1 MQRARTIRQ
10 KKHVMPYES
19 KKSLAGFLFV
29 SIWVIGFI
37 FFFLLPFLQ
46 SVRYSF
52 SDIVLNPNGGYTL
65 NFIGWKN
72 YIKAFTTDAE
82 FLPAVFSS
90 LGAMLYQAPIIVLFS
105 LFVAIILNQK
115 FVGRTFVR
123 GIFFIP
129 IIVANGVILS
139 IMNGDVLSQTIMQG
153 SSSSTLFQSE
163 FLYELMFKSGMSQ
176 EFVNG
181 LTGVVDSLFA
191 LIWKSG
197 IQIIIFLAGLQT
209 IADSM
214 YEAAKIEGATG
225 WETFWKIT
233 FPMISPMIILNLIF
247 TIIDSFTDYNNVVMK
262 YINEQQIGM
271 RLAYSSTL
279 GWVYFLMVVVIIVMV
294 YLIINKRVFY
304 QV

>member
-90 LGAMLYQAPIIVLFS
+90 LGAMLYQVPIIVLFS

-163 FLYELMFKSGMSQ
+163 FLYELMFKSGISQ

-279 GWVYFLMVVVIIVMV
+279 GWIYFLMVAVIIVMV

>member
-90 LGAMLYQAPIIVLFS
+90 LGAMLYQVPIIVLFS

-115 FVGRTFVR
+115 FV
-123 GIFFIP
+123 
-129 IIVANGVILS
+129 
-139 IMNGDVLSQTIMQG
+139 
-153 SSSSTLFQSE
+153 
-163 FLYELMFKSGMSQ
+163 
-176 EFVNG
+176 
-181 LTGVVDSLFA
+181 
-191 LIWKSG
+191 
-197 IQIIIFLAGLQT
+197 
-209 IADSM
+209 
-214 YEAAKIEGATG
+214 
-225 WETFWKIT
+225 
-233 FPMISPMIILNLIF
+233 
-247 TIIDSFTDYNNVVMK
+247 
-262 YINEQQIGM
+262 
-271 RLAYSSTL
+271 
-279 GWVYFLMVVVIIVMV
+279 
-294 YLIINKRVFY
+294 
-304 QV
+304 

>member
-1 MQRARTIRQ
+1 MNP
-10 KKHVMPYES
+10 KKVWQV
-19 KKSLAGFLFV
+19 FCLFR
-29 SIWVIGFI
+29 IGFI

-90 LGAMLYQAPIIVLFS
+90 LGAMLYQVPIIVLFS

-279 GWVYFLMVVVIIVMV
+279 GWIYFLMVAVIIVMV

>member
-52 SDIVLNPNGGYTL
+52 SDIVLNPNGGDTL

-90 LGAMLYQAPIIVLFS
+90 LGAMLYQVPIIVLFS

-279 GWVYFLMVVVIIVMV
+279 GWIYFLMVAVIIVMV

>member
-90 LGAMLYQAPIIVLFS
+90 LGAMLYQVPIIVLFS

-279 GWVYFLMVVVIIVMV
+279 GWIYFLMVAVIIVMV
-294 YLIINKRVFY
+294 YLIINTRVFY

>member
-10 KKHVMPYES
+10 KKHDMPYES
-19 KKSLAGFLFV
+19 KKRLAGFLFV

-90 LGAMLYQAPIIVLFS
+90 LGAMLYQVPIIVLFS

-279 GWVYFLMVVVIIVMV
+279 GWIYFLMVAVIIVMV

>member
-90 LGAMLYQAPIIVLFS
+90 LGAMLYQVPIIVLFS

-214 YEAAKIEGATG
+214 YEAEKIEGATG

-279 GWVYFLMVVVIIVMV
+279 GWIYFLMVAVIIVMV

>member
-90 LGAMLYQAPIIVLFS
+90 LGAMLYQVPIIVLFS

-123 GIFFIP
+123 GVFFIP

-279 GWVYFLMVVVIIVMV
+279 GWIYFLMVAVIIVMV

>member
-37 FFFLLPFLQ
+37 LFFLLPFLQ

-90 LGAMLYQAPIIVLFS
+90 LGAMLYQVPIIVLFS

-279 GWVYFLMVVVIIVMV
+279 GWIYFLMVAVIIVMV

>member
-1 MQRARTIRQ
+1 MIQ
-10 KKHVMPYES
+10 KKS
-19 KKSLAGFLFV
+19 AGFLFV

-90 LGAMLYQAPIIVLFS
+90 LGAMLYQVPIIVLFS

-279 GWVYFLMVVVIIVMV
+279 GWIYFLMVAVIIVMV

>member
-52 SDIVLNPNGGYTL
+52 SDIVLNPNGGYSL

-90 LGAMLYQAPIIVLFS
+90 LGAMLYQVPIIVLFS

-279 GWVYFLMVVVIIVMV
+279 GWIYFLMVAVIIVMV

>member
-90 LGAMLYQAPIIVLFS
+90 LGAMLYQVPIIVLFS

-279 GWVYFLMVVVIIVMV
+279 GWIYFLMVAVIIVMV
-294 YLIINKRVFY
+294 YLIIIIRVFY

>member
-90 LGAMLYQAPIIVLFS
+90 LGAMLYQVPIIVLFS

-247 TIIDSFTDYNNVVMK
+247 TIIDSFTDYNNVVVK

-279 GWVYFLMVVVIIVMV
+279 GWIYFLMVAVIIVMV

>member
-19 KKSLAGFLFV
+19 KKSRAGFLFV

-90 LGAMLYQAPIIVLFS
+90 LGAMLYQVPIIVLFS

-279 GWVYFLMVVVIIVMV
+279 GWIYFLMVAVIIVMV

>member
-279 GWVYFLMVVVIIVMV
+279 GWIYFLMVAVIIVMV

>member
-90 LGAMLYQAPIIVLFS
+90 LGAMLYQVPIIVLFS

-176 EFVNG
+176 EYVNG

-279 GWVYFLMVVVIIVMV
+279 GWIYFLMVAVIIVMV

>member
-90 LGAMLYQAPIIVLFS
+90 LGAMLYQVPIIVLFS

-176 EFVNG
+176 ELVNG

-279 GWVYFLMVVVIIVMV
+279 GWIYFLMVAVIIVMV

>member
-90 LGAMLYQAPIIVLFS
+90 LGAMLYQVPIIVLFS

-247 TIIDSFTDYNNVVMK
+247 TIID
-262 YINEQQIGM
+262 
-271 RLAYSSTL
+271 RLPTITM
-279 GWVYFLMVVVIIVMV
+279 W
-294 YLIINKRVFY
+294 
-304 QV
+304 

>member
-1 MQRARTIRQ
+1 MN
-10 KKHVMPYES
+10 P

-90 LGAMLYQAPIIVLFS
+90 LGAMLYQVPIIVLFS

-279 GWVYFLMVVVIIVMV
+279 GWIYFLMVAVIIVMV

>member
-90 LGAMLYQAPIIVLFS
+90 LGAMLYRYP
-105 LFVAIILNQK
+105 
-115 FVGRTFVR
+115 
-123 GIFFIP
+123 
-129 IIVANGVILS
+129 
-139 IMNGDVLSQTIMQG
+139 
-153 SSSSTLFQSE
+153 SSSYSACLLPS
-163 FLYELMFKSGMSQ
+163 FLTKNLWEEHLSAASFLSR
-176 EFVNG
+176 
-181 LTGVVDSLFA
+181 SL
-191 LIWKSG
+191 W
-197 IQIIIFLAGLQT
+197 QT
-209 IADSM
+209 ASS
-214 YEAAKIEGATG
+214 
-225 WETFWKIT
+225 
-233 FPMISPMIILNLIF
+233 SP
-247 TIIDSFTDYNNVVMK
+247 S
-262 YINEQQIGM
+262 
-271 RLAYSSTL
+271 
-279 GWVYFLMVVVIIVMV
+279 
-294 YLIINKRVFY
+294 
-304 QV
+304 

>member
-46 SVRYSF
+46 SVRYSV
-52 SDIVLNPNGGYTL
+52 SDIVVNPNGGYTL

-90 LGAMLYQAPIIVLFS
+90 LGAMLYQVPIIVLFS

-176 EFVNG
+176 ELVNG

-279 GWVYFLMVVVIIVMV
+279 GWIYFLMVAVIIVMV

>member
-90 LGAMLYQAPIIVLFS
+90 LGAMLYQVPIIVLFS

-123 GIFFIP
+123 GIFLIP

-279 GWVYFLMVVVIIVMV
+279 GWIYFLMVAVIIVMV

>member
-90 LGAMLYQAPIIVLFS
+90 LGAMLYQVPIIVLFS

-115 FVGRTFVR
+115 FVGRTFVL

-279 GWVYFLMVVVIIVMV
+279 GWIYFLMVAVIIVMV

>member
-65 NFIGWKN
+65 NFIGWKY

-90 LGAMLYQAPIIVLFS
+90 LGAMLYQVPIIVLFS

-279 GWVYFLMVVVIIVMV
+279 GWIYFLMFAVIIVMV

>member
-90 LGAMLYQAPIIVLFS
+90 LGAMLNQVPIIVLFS

-279 GWVYFLMVVVIIVMV
+279 GWIYFLMVAVIIVMV

>member
-1 MQRARTIRQ
+1 
-10 KKHVMPYES
+10 MPYES

-90 LGAMLYQAPIIVLFS
+90 LGAMLYQVPIIVLFS

-279 GWVYFLMVVVIIVMV
+279 GWIYFLMVAVIIVMV

>member
-90 LGAMLYQAPIIVLFS
+90 LGAMLYQVPIIVLFS

-279 GWVYFLMVVVIIVMV
+279 GWIYFLMVAVIIVMV

>member
-90 LGAMLYQAPIIVLFS
+90 LGAMLYQVPIIVLFS

-153 SSSSTLFQSE
+153 SRSSTLFQSE

-279 GWVYFLMVVVIIVMV
+279 GWIYFLMVAVIIVMV

>member
-52 SDIVLNPNGGYTL
+52 SDIVVNPNGWYTL

-72 YIKAFTTDAE
+72 YIKAFTTVAE

-90 LGAMLYQAPIIVLFS
+90 IGAMLYQVPIIVLFS

-279 GWVYFLMVVVIIVMV
+279 GWIYFLMVAVIIVMV

>member
-90 LGAMLYQAPIIVLFS
+90 LGAMLYQVPIIVLFS

-129 IIVANGVILS
+129 IIVVNGVILS

-279 GWVYFLMVVVIIVMV
+279 GWIYFLMVAVIIVMV

>member
-90 LGAMLYQAPIIVLFS
+90 LGAMLYQVPIIVLFS

-163 FLYELMFKSGMSQ
+163 FLYELMFKSAMSQ

-279 GWVYFLMVVVIIVMV
+279 GWIYFLMVAVIIVMV

>member
-1 MQRARTIRQ
+1 
-10 KKHVMPYES
+10 
-19 KKSLAGFLFV
+19 
-29 SIWVIGFI
+29 
-37 FFFLLPFLQ
+37 
-46 SVRYSF
+46 
-52 SDIVLNPNGGYTL
+52 
-65 NFIGWKN
+65 
-72 YIKAFTTDAE
+72 
-82 FLPAVFSS
+82 
-90 LGAMLYQAPIIVLFS
+90 
-105 LFVAIILNQK
+105 
-115 FVGRTFVR
+115 
-123 GIFFIP
+123 
-129 IIVANGVILS
+129 
-139 IMNGDVLSQTIMQG
+139 
-153 SSSSTLFQSE
+153 
-163 FLYELMFKSGMSQ
+163 MSQ

-279 GWVYFLMVVVIIVMV
+279 GWIYFLMVAVIIVMV

>member
-72 YIKAFTTDAE
+72 YIKAFTTEAE

-90 LGAMLYQAPIIVLFS
+90 LGAMLYQVPIIVLFS

-279 GWVYFLMVVVIIVMV
+279 GWIYFLMVAVIIVMV

>member
-19 KKSLAGFLFV
+19 KKILAGFLFV

-90 LGAMLYQAPIIVLFS
+90 LGAMLYQVPIIVLFS

-279 GWVYFLMVVVIIVMV
+279 GWIYFLMVAVIIVMV

>member
-46 SVRYSF
+46 SVRYSI

-90 LGAMLYQAPIIVLFS
+90 LGAMLYQVPIIVLFS

-197 IQIIIFLAGLQT
+197 IQIIIFLA
-209 IADSM
+209 DSM

-279 GWVYFLMVVVIIVMV
+279 GWIYFLMVAVIIVMV

>member
-90 LGAMLYQAPIIVLFS
+90 LGAMLYQVPIIVLFS

-279 GWVYFLMVVVIIVMV
+279 GWIYFLMVAVIILMV

>member
-90 LGAMLYQAPIIVLFS
+90 LGAMLYQVPIIVLFS

-153 SSSSTLFQSE
+153 SSSTTLFQSE

-279 GWVYFLMVVVIIVMV
+279 GWIYFLMVAVIIVMV

>member
-139 IMNGDVLSQTIMQG
+139 IMTGDVLSQTIMQG

-279 GWVYFLMVVVIIVMV
+279 GWIYFLMVAVIIVMV

>member
-90 LGAMLYQAPIIVLFS
+90 LGAMLYQVPIIVLFS

-115 FVGRTFVR
+115 FVGGTFVR

-279 GWVYFLMVVVIIVMV
+279 GWIYFLMVAVIIVMV